1 MQLMTVDEIA
11 TLLQLQPETI
21 REMARNE
28 RIPAIK
34 LGRVWRFDQAEILRW
49 IELQAV
55 SKATEAQPKG

>member
-34 LGRVWRFDQAEILRW
+34 LGRV
-49 IELQAV
+49 
-55 SKATEAQPKG
+55 